1 MCLPR
6 PHNTTLDEK
15 VDSLIFIIVVDKIRF
30 FQPVK
35 SVCWKQNLP
44 QKQRKIKASG
54 NWEFESNNVLINKTT
69 ARTMK
74 TTIQSSTIPRKIV
87 ETKQNSNKY

>member
-15 VDSLIFIIVVDKIRF
+15 DDSLIFIIVVDKIRF

-54 NWEFESNNVLINKTT
+54 NIYWKQISKSINYKL
-69 ARTMK
+69 R
-74 TTIQSSTIPRKIV
+74 IW
-87 ETKQNSNKY
+87 KQ